1 MSKLADEQISQY
13 ADEKQCAFIFFHWL
27 ISTFSNWLIP
37 FFLLISSFAF
47 AQDKDLIQFSG
58 VVLERDSLV
67 PVAFTRI
74 MIKNSHRGTIADY
87 NGYFSFV
94 AQKKDTLVFSSTGY
108 KKSIYA
114 ISDTLTGN
122 KYSLIQVLSSDTTN
136 LPVTVIYPWPS
147 PDEFK
152 KIFLSKNIPN
162 DDLTRAKNNLAQEA
176 MKERF
181 QTMPMDGSMNY
192 KNQMAQQS
200 SRLYWAGQYPPN
212 NLLNPIA
219 WAQFIKAWRD
229 GQFKAKPK
237 TDSEQEDK

>member
-1 MSKLADEQISQY
+1 MKRKLQLT
-13 ADEKQCAFIFFHWL
+13 FIC
-27 ISTFSNWLIP
+27 
-37 FFLLISSFAF
+37 FLLLASGLWLSCS

-58 VVLERDSLV
+58 IVIEADSLIPV
-67 PVAFTRI
+67 PFTRVI
-74 MIKNSHRGTIADY
+74 IKHSNRGTIADY

-94 AQKKDTLVFSSTGY
+94 AQKKDTLIFSATGY
-108 KKSIYA
+108 RKAHYA
-114 ISDTLTGN
+114 IPDTLSGS
-122 KYSLIQVLSSDTTN
+122 KYSLIQVLSYDTI
-136 LPVTVIYPWPS
+136 LIKETVIYPWPT

-152 KIFLSKNIPN
+152 KVFLSKNIPN

-176 MKERF
+176 MRERF
-181 QTMPMDGSMNY
+181 ETMPMDANMNY
-192 KNQMAQQS
+192 KNQMTQQS
-200 SRLYWAGQYPPN
+200 NRLYWAGQYPPN